1 MIKKAPK
8 PIISLTLAAASII
21 SNTVAIPFS
30 ALPALAS
37 QLQSD
42 IAIERDVRPSFQNPQ
57 LQNYCKTDWT
67 RPEVLELLSE
77 LATHGTLKMRRYS
90 SGGHSAVTVNDDQ
103 SLENAID
110 GLLILHWDRDNIMQ
124 AIAEYRA
131 SQNPELSK
139 LLGYTS
145 AASNDAALR
154 GLQASVKHHV
164 KHFNR
169 FTKII
174 EDPSQASNFMLRPHI
189 RYNPISLSEISD
201 PWGHAQNDALAF
213 IAFMIFYMDSASD
226 ADQQKLA
233 AIIPHY
239 FKAIQVWQDY
249 DLGAWEDKKAQHSSS
264 IMLAAIAMQQEL
276 EYVKKHG
283 PIATT
288 VDGKT
293 WTADQQ
299 ILQEIVDKC
308 MAALQRI
315 LPDEYRI
322 ADDTDTRADRS
333 KIRKF
338 DAAHV
343 NALFLNSLSSHRLF
357 DDEMA
362 RSLMGNIEKNLMGPI
377 GVARYKTDIW
387 DGRVD
392 RKDLKEHEEAQWSH
406 VSPMMSF
413 VYGEM
418 YLRGRNDNDRVKQSE
433 HFCRSISHIN
443 ERWKIPEA
451 YIIDPVTRKW
461 ISDANEPLAWAQAAT
476 TLAFDGM
483 LRTLDQL
490 ASSSSS
496 SSSSSIGTK

>member
-1 MIKKAPK
+1 MFKKAPK
-8 PIISLTLAAASII
+8 PITASYLAAVSVICNALAII
-21 SNTVAIPFS
+21 ST
-30 ALPALAS
+30 
-37 QLQSD
+37 
-42 IAIERDVRPSFQNPQ
+42 PSFAAELQPNTAQGRDTRPAFQNTQ
-57 LQNYCKTDWT
+57 LEQYKQTDWT
-67 RPEVLELLSE
+67 AAKVQTLLRQ
-77 LATHGTLKMRRYS
+77 LATHDTLKLRRYS
-90 SGGHSAVTVNDDQ
+90 SGGHSAVTVSDNQ

-124 AIAEYRA
+124 ALAEYHA
-131 SQNPELSK
+131 SRNPEIAKALNLTNVSS
-139 LLGYTS
+139 G
-145 AASNDAALR
+145 AAYRN

-164 KHFNR
+164 RYLDR

-174 EDPSQASNFMLRPHI
+174 ENPASASNFMLRPHI
-189 RYNPISLSEISD
+189 RYNPVGLTEISD

-213 IAFMIFYMDSASD
+213 IAFMIFYIESAPD

-239 FKAIQVWQDY
+239 FNAIQVWKDF

-288 VDGKT
+288 IDGKT
-293 WTADQQ
+293 WIADQQ
-299 ILQEIVDKC
+299 TLQTIVDKC
-308 MAALQRI
+308 MSALQTI
-315 LPDEYRI
+315 LPDEYRV

-333 KIRKF
+333 KVRKY

-343 NALFLNSLSSHRLF
+343 NALFLNSLSSHHLF
-357 DDEMA
+357 DDETT
-362 RSLMGNIEKNLMGPI
+362 RLLMGNIEDNLMGPI
-377 GVARYKTDIW
+377 GIARYQNDIW

-392 RKDLKEHEEAQWSH
+392 RKDLKLHEEAQWSH

-418 YLRGRNDNDRVKQSE
+418 YLRSKGKNENDQLKQVE
-433 HFCRSISHIN
+433 HFSRSISHVN
-443 ERWKIPEA
+443 ESWKIPEA
-451 YIIDPVTRKW
+451 YILDPATRKW

-476 TLAFDGM
+476 ILAFDAM
-483 LRTLDQL
+483 LKSLGQT
-490 ASSSSS
+490 
-496 SSSSSIGTK
+496 SSSSSIGTR